1 MDTLTPNE
9 RSARMSL
16 VRSKDT
22 KPELL
27 VRKLVHGMGFR
38 YRLHDVSLPGT
49 PDLVFADRKKIIF
62 VHGCFWH
69 RHGTCKNTR
78 WPKSK
83 LDFWKPKLEKNH
95 SRDQA
100 NRKTLKKLGWRVL
113 VLWEC
118 QIENAERLSHRIRQF
133 LEAEA

>member
-49 PDLVFADRKKIIF
+49 PDLVFAARKKIIF